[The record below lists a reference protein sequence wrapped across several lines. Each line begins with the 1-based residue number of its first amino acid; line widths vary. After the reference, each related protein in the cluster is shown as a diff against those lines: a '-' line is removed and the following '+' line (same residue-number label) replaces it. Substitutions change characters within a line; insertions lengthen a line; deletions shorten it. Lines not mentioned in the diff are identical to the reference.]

1 MIIVVTDEDL
11 KSALALMYEWAT
23 ATRVEGGDIAAT
35 LAMIDQT
42 EALLAGR
49 PSILTRE
56 GIAQRMKALMQ

>member
-1 MIIVVTDEDL
+1 
-11 KSALALMYEWAT
+11 MYEWAT
-23 ATRVEGGDIAAT
+23 AARIDGGDIAAA